1 MVKSASKLRRRA
13 QITMSLIQP
22 IVIFDRD
29 IKRGARYRN
38 TSEKLI
44 KRRVLVQRDEI
55 NERSPVRGISPNTF
69 PTTVA

>member
-1 MVKSASKLRRRA
+1 
-13 QITMSLIQP
+13 MSLIQP